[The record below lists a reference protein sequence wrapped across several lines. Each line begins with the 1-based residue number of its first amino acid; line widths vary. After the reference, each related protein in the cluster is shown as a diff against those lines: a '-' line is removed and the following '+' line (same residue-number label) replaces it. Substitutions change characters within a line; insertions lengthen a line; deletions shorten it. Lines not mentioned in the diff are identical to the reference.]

1 MASLLGQTVSHYK
14 ILEHLGSGSMGIVY
28 KAQIDRDKQHSRFQD
43 RQTTDHKRWKINE
56 EDWRNRTR
64 WEEYKTA
71 VEAMLFRTSTRY
83 APWTIVESN
92 SKLHARLKTLDTVI
106 GAIEDRLKN

>member
-1 MASLLGQTVSHYK
+1 
-14 ILEHLGSGSMGIVY
+14 
-28 KAQIDRDKQHSRFQD
+28 
-43 RQTTDHKRWKINE
+43 
-56 EDWRNRTR
+56 DWRNRTR

-106 GAIEDRLKN
+106 GAIADRLKN